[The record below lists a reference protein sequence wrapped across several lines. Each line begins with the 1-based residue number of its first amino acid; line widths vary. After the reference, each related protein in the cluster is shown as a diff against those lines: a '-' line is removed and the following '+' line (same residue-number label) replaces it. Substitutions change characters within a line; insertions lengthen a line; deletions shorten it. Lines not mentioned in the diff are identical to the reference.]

1 MKKEVVLQFNEKDF
15 TFVKD
20 ELGQLCISSTTHLV
34 SYKSD
39 TQTPALPIIRVYYLI
54 GENETYKS
62 ITFKSENELISSGV
76 VIAPNP
82 RIFPTDSLFSS
93 KPNAQEA
100 NYSDT
105 VYPKQNIEYTGTHLM
120 GGFKY
125 LSFLVCPFN
134 YDASAKNLY
143 LKKNVTMT
151 IETTIDLSRNSNA
164 SQAAFIDI
172 SILPTLQKLVINSDD
187 AENLY
192 AITNLQEEGL
202 NRSSTTDYEYLI
214 ITSNALKSAFQPLA
228 DWKTMKGIRSKVLT
242 TEEIN
247 ALYENTGTSLE
258 SRIKHALQEYY
269 NGTYSGLKYVL
280 LGGDV
285 NIVPSRMCYLE
296 AQSHGKYYYGS
307 TPTDMFYACF
317 DGDFEWNNSGNG
329 VYGELDDNVDLAP
342 EIVVTRVPINTSSQ
356 ASSFVNRIVNYER
369 NPLSLNWQKK
379 LLMAGHLLYSW
390 NTAYGITDAE
400 EKSDAFYSQY
410 IQPYWDGDRT
420 KLFNTISG
428 DSAWVYNPSSLQTR
442 LADGYSFV
450 DINSHGSATTWQM
463 RGDDRY
469 TTDNAWNLVNIGRT
483 IITTTACTTNAF
495 DQNICLSKAFIQNSN
510 SGILA
515 YLGSS
520 REAFSNVIP
529 LLGLGA
535 SPENNGEFY
544 KGLFTNSHK
553 KFGKTITDAKVHFAS
568 SCSNYNQYRCIMFSL
583 NPIGDPE
590 MPVYIDTPQEF
601 ENLKISFSNG
611 VLNVTAGESE
621 CTFCVSGT
629 NYYDVQNGATASFSN
644 VIDGYTVCV
653 TKPGFIPFV
662 ATIRDTEYIQN
673 TTLTGNNCFVATDVS
688 AGYDVTTA
696 IPYGNV
702 TISSGNTDIYGT
714 NTVTLKNNV
723 TVQPG
728 ATLKI
733 TMGNQ

>member
-20 ELGQLCISSTTHLV
+20 ELGQLCISSTTNLV

-247 ALYENTGTSLE
+247 AQYENTGTSLE
-258 SRIKHALQEYY
+258 SRIKHALQDYY

-285 NIVPSRMCYLE
+285 NIVPSRMCNIEFHSNNDYCD
-296 AQSHGKYYYGS
+296 S

-317 DGDFEWNNSGNG
+317 NNNFEWDNNGNG

-356 ASSFVNRIVNYER
+356 ASSFVNRIVNYEKD
-369 NPLSLNWQKK
+369 PLSSNWQKK
-379 LLMAGHLLYSW
+379 MFHGGHTLSYWYQDYSDSEIK
-390 NTAYGITDAE
+390 AD
-400 EKSDAFYSQY
+400 SFYCQY
-410 IQPYWDGDRT
+410 IQSYWDGERT
-420 KLFNTISG
+420 KLFNTYSG
-428 DSAWVYNPSSLQTR
+428 NAAWAFNPSSLQEK
-442 LADGYSFV
+442 LEEGYIFV
-450 DINSHGSATTWQM
+450 DIITHGNAPHWTL
-463 RGDDRY
+463 RGSNKY
-469 TTDNAWNLVNIGRT
+469 TINEAGNLVNTGRT
-483 IITTTACTTNAF
+483 IITTMACTTNAF
-495 DQNICLSKAFIQNSN
+495 DNRLCLSKYFIQNSN
-510 SGILA
+510 SGILG
-515 YLGSS
+515 YLGCS
-520 REAFSNVIP
+520 REGWYIEWPWKQGPSF
-529 LLGLGA
+529 
-535 SPENNGEFY
+535 EFNGEFY
-544 KGLFTNSHK
+544 KGLFTNNHK
-553 KFGKTITDAKVHFAS
+553 KMGKAIIDAKALFIS
-568 SCSNYNQYRCIMFSL
+568 SCSTDSLPYRWIMFGL

-662 ATIRDTEYIQN
+662 ATIRDTECIQN